1 MAGDEVTSGDG
12 RETAR
17 LFEWVT
23 DFEPDA
29 RPSLYSRHRGPF
41 ILMGASLAL
50 GGAIVLVV
58 ALWPMGAPGA

>member
-1 MAGDEVTSGDG
+1 MGDGVKSDDG

-41 ILMGASLAL
+41 VLFGIALAVA
-50 GGAIVLVV
+50 GSIVLVA

>member
-1 MAGDEVTSGDG
+1 MAGDEVTSDGG

-58 ALWPMGAPGA
+58 ALWPMGAPGV

>member
-1 MAGDEVTSGDG
+1 MARGELTPDEG
-12 RETAR
+12 RESAR

-41 ILMGASLAL
+41 VVFGVALAL
-50 GGAIVLVV
+50 GAMIVLVA
-58 ALWPMGAPGA
+58 ALWPVGAPST